1 MKRTVAKPTEPSS
14 SSKTKSPEGWS
25 KISGLK
31 VFRSGTKARAVR
43 NLASAPNRSTD
54 SRRKAKTPAVDAR
67 VTEYAQVL
75 THAVDIFGS
84 RIRANA
90 WLNRPNR
97 IFNNQSPIQV
107 LTQDPEAVEEELVRI
122 DEGIFF

>member
-1 MKRTVAKPTEPSS
+1 MKRTVTKPKQPVPGRTKLSEILGATGKDNAFARTLSAIRAAGTPVASS
-14 SSKTKSPEGWS
+14 
-25 KISGLK
+25 
-31 VFRSGTKARAVR
+31 A
-43 NLASAPNRSTD
+43 
-54 SRRKAKTPAVDAR
+54 RRKKPKAAR
-67 VTEYAQVL
+67 VDPRVAEYAAVL
-75 THAVDIFGS
+75 AHAVDIFGS

-90 WLNRPNR
+90 WLNRPSR